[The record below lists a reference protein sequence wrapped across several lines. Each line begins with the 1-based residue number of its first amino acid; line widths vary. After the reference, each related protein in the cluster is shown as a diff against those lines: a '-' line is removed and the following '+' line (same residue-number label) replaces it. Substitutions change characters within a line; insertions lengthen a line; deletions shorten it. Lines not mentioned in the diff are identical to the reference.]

1 MQKRA
6 LGRGLE
12 ALIPSLTETVKFV
25 EIDKII
31 PNKFQPRK
39 SFDPGQMAGLI
50 ESIKEDGILQPVAVK
65 PSGNNPANPEGAG
78 KYEIIFGERRWRA
91 AKEAGLKTIPIIIRE
106 ADNKSQLKL
115 ALVENLQRAELNAI
129 ERAGGYQA
137 LIDEFN
143 LSQEDVAKI
152 VGKNRSSVANTL
164 RLLKLPQN
172 IQDEI
177 KKGTISEGHGRVLL
191 SLPSGERE
199 KLYKKLLAGQL
210 YSVRETEKIAHT
222 RLLRSGQGKK
232 KPEKKDAQIQHIE
245 EQLQK
250 ALGTKVVLKT
260 GRSKGHIII
269 EYYSDDDLNRILEVL
284 KIII

>member
-12 ALIPSLTETVKFV
+12 ALIPSLKETVKFV
-25 EIDKII
+25 EIDKIV

-39 SFDPGQMAGLI
+39 NFDADQMTGLI

-65 PSGNNPANPEGAG
+65 PLGDN
-78 KYEIIFGERRWRA
+78 YEIIFGERRWRA
-91 AKEAGLKTIPIIIRE
+91 AKVAGLKTIPIIIRD

-129 ERAGGYQA
+129 EMAGGYKA
-137 LIDEFN
+137 LIEEFN

-152 VGKNRSSVANTL
+152 VSKNRSSVANTL

-172 IQDEI
+172 IQNEI

-191 SLPSGERE
+191 SLPPEERE
-199 KLYKKLLAGQL
+199 KLYKQLLEGRSF
-210 YSVRETEKIAHT
+210 SVRETERIAH
-222 RLLRSGQGKK
+222 RKK
-232 KPEKKDAQIQHIE
+232 KTEKKDAQIQYIE
-245 EQLQK
+245 DQLQK
-250 ALGTKVVLKT
+250 ALGTKVILKT
-260 GRSKGHIII
+260 GRKRGSIVI
-269 EYYSDDDLNRILEVL
+269 EYYSNDDLSRILEMIGV
-284 KIII
+284 KI

>member
-1 MQKRA
+1 MQKRV

-12 ALIPSLTETVKFV
+12 ALIPSLKEIVKVV
-25 EIDKII
+25 EINKIV

-39 SFDPGQMAGLI
+39 NFDAEQMAGLI
-50 ESIKEDGILQPVAVK
+50 ESIKEDGVLQPIVVK
-65 PSGNNPANPEGAG
+65 PLGDD
-78 KYEIIFGERRWRA
+78 YEIIFGERRWRA
-91 AKEAGLKTIPIIIRE
+91 AKEAGLKAIPIIIRE

-137 LIDEFN
+137 LVDEFN

-191 SLPSGERE
+191 SLPPEERE
-199 KLYKKLLAGQL
+199 KLYKRLLAGQFF
-210 YSVRETEKIAHT
+210 SVRETEQIAH
-222 RLLRSGQGKK
+222 RRKK
-232 KPEKKDAQIQHIE
+232 TGKKDAQVQYIE
-245 EQLQK
+245 EQMQK
-250 ALGTKVVLKT
+250 ALGTKVILKT
-260 GRSKGHIII
+260 GRNKGHIII
-269 EYYSDDDLNRILEVL
+269 EYYSDEDLNRILEML
-284 KIII
+284 KITI